1 MGGDFTYVYTH
12 QSFCYVAFIT
22 DVYSRRILGYTASR
36 TTQSDFVLDALRQA
50 LSVRNR
56 YDAKFRA
63 VGIIHHLDAGFQY
76 TSFQLRTLIEREG
89 ITGSLLAPS
98 VMPTITGSWSPL
110 SGCLQARRST
120 LPGCERSPPGKRLNG
135 PPLSGSSGTTPERLY
150 GSIDYVPPIEYEAC
164 YYHKHPKTDTTE
176 AQAA

>member
-1 MGGDFTYVYTH
+1 MADFTYVYTH
-12 QSFCYVAFIT
+12 QGLCYVAFIT

-36 TTQSDFVLDALRQA
+36 TTQSDVVLDALRQA

-89 ITGSLLAPS
+89 ITG
-98 VMPTITGSWSPL
+98 
-110 SGCLQARRST
+110 
-120 LPGCERSPPGKRLNG
+120 
-135 PPLSGSSGTTPERLY
+135 LY
-150 GSIDYVPPIEYEAC
+150 W
-164 YYHKHPKTDTTE
+164 HR
-176 AQAA
+176 Q